1 LNPCIAHCSTD
12 SIPWVHHSR
21 EEKSLD
27 YDRGFVRLQ
36 IHMNFD
42 TIIYRQQD
50 STFQQGSTPRRSPL
64 PPPPP
69 TMNSPGRWGGGRTPA
84 AHAAGTPHSLALGV
98 PATGSSSP
106 SCALPAL
113 VHTAVQHGRPP
124 APGVSVDPIMRRPQS
139 PSAKRQLSRSH
150 WCVTRER
157 GEDGGLLTAGA
168 SCSIT
173 NDQRS
178 SLSCRMA

>member
-69 TMNSPGRWGGGRTPA
+69 TMNSPGRWGGEPLLLTPPVLLILLLSA
-84 AHAAGTPHSLALGV
+84 FPPPDPPLHPARYPLLFTPLCSMG
-98 PATGSSSP
+98 
-106 SCALPAL
+106 
-113 VHTAVQHGRPP
+113 GRPR
-124 APGVSVDPIMRRPQS
+124 PGCRWI
-139 PSAKRQLSRSH
+139 RSCDVH
-150 WCVTRER
+150 SHP
-157 GEDGGLLTAGA
+157 LLKDSYQDHTGA
-168 SCSIT
+168 SRE
-173 NDQRS
+173 NEE
-178 SLSCRMA
+178 RMEAYSPPGHRGA